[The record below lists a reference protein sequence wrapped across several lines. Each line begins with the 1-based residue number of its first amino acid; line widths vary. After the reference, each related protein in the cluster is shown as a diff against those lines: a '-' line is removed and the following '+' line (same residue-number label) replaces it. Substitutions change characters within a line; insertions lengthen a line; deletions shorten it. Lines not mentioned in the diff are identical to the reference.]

1 MASAGSLNQIIDQLS
16 REKGIDSSVIVSALE
31 DAMLVATRKYYKST
45 EDLKAE
51 FNKDNGSVKVF
62 AIKKVV
68 EEVGNPVKEISLD
81 DARKYNP
88 GIAIDGEVLIP
99 QATD

>member
-1 MASAGSLNQIIDQLS
+1 MSSSASLNQIIDQLS
-16 REKGIDSSVIVSALE
+16 REKGIDASVIVSALE

-51 FNKDNGSVKVF
+51 FSKDNGLVKVY

-68 EEVGNPVKEISLD
+68 SEVNNPVKEVTLSEG
-81 DARKYNP
+81 RKYNP
-88 GIAIDGEVLIP
+88 TVEIDGEVLIP
-99 QATD
+99 KAT